1 MYLFKYTNFI
11 FFKKNHSRQGF
22 INRNPLMNK
31 KLSIKDIANE
41 LRVAKSTVSFI
52 LNGKSKEKRISD
64 ELTERVL
71 KYVEEKV
78 YKPNRLAQS
87 LSTGKTKMICL
98 MVEKISDYFFS
109 HIAFHLEA
117 LAYKNGYKII
127 YCSTENDQEKTRQL
141 ISLLR
146 ARHVDGYIITPPA
159 GIESEIK
166 ALMND
171 NLPVVL
177 FDRYLPEI
185 PTDYVGLDNYRGTF
199 DAVEFLV
206 KTRAKK
212 IALVTLA
219 SNQTQMIERQSGYLA
234 ALKMHHIKALIL
246 KVPFENDTELTINQ
260 SIQFIKDNPGLDSII
275 FATNYLALSGI
286 KAINE
291 LGLSIPKDISVI
303 AFDDNDVFNI
313 YNPSISAVAQ
323 PLDEMAKQLFKT
335 LLDKLENRVR
345 IKDLSKIIIQPELI
359 LRGST
364 NQGR

>member
-1 MYLFKYTNFI
+1 
-11 FFKKNHSRQGF
+11 
-22 INRNPLMNK
+22 MNK
-31 KLSIKDIANE
+31 KLSINDIANE
-41 LRVAKSTVSFI
+41 LGVAKSTVSFI
-52 LNGKSKEKRISD
+52 LNGKAKEKRISD

-71 KYVEEKV
+71 KFVKEKG
-78 YKPNRLAQS
+78 YQPNQLAKS

-127 YCSTENDQEKTRQL
+127 YCSTENDPEKTRQL

-146 ARHVDGYIITPPA
+146 ARYVDGYIITPPV

-166 ALMND
+166 ALIND

-177 FDRYLPEI
+177 FDRYLPDI
-185 PTDYVGLDNYRGTF
+185 PTDYVGLDNYKGTY
-199 DAVEFLV
+199 DAIEFLV
-206 KTRAKK
+206 NTGAKK

-219 SNQTQMIERQSGYLA
+219 SDQTQMVERQSGYLA
-234 ALKMHHIKALIL
+234 ALKKHQLAPSLL
-246 KVPFENDTELTINQ
+246 KVSFENDTETTVKQ
-260 SIQFIKDNPGLDSII
+260 CVQFIKDNPGTDAIV

-291 LGLSIPKDISVI
+291 LGLEIPKDISII
-303 AFDDNDVFNI
+303 AFDDHDVFNI
-313 YNPSISAVAQ
+313 YNPSISAIAQ

-335 LLDKLENRVR
+335 LLDKLENKVR
-345 IKDLSKIIIQPELI
+345 LKDLSKVIIQPDLI

-364 NQGR
+364 RQV

>member
-1 MYLFKYTNFI
+1 M
-11 FFKKNHSRQGF
+11 S
-22 INRNPLMNK
+22 K
-31 KLSIKDIANE
+31 KLSINDIANE
-41 LRVAKSTVSFI
+41 LHVAKSTVSFI
-52 LNGKSKEKRISD
+52 LNGKAKEKRISD

-71 KYVEEKV
+71 KFVKEKG
-78 YKPNRLAQS
+78 YQPNQLAKS

-127 YCSTENDQEKTRQL
+127 YCSTENDPEKTRQL

-146 ARHVDGYIITPPA
+146 ARYVDGYIITPPV

-166 ALMND
+166 ALIND

-177 FDRYLPEI
+177 FDRYLPDV
-185 PTDYVGLDNYRGTF
+185 PTDYVGLDNYKGTY
-199 DAVEFLV
+199 DAIEFLV
-206 KTRAKK
+206 NTQAKK

-219 SNQTQMIERQSGYLA
+219 SDQTQMIERRSGYLA
-234 ALKMHHIKALIL
+234 ALKKYELKPLLL
-246 KVPFENDTELTINQ
+246 KVSFENDTETTVKQ
-260 SIQFIKDNPGLDSII
+260 CIQFIKDNPGIDAIV

-291 LGLSIPKDISVI
+291 LGLNVPKDISII
-303 AFDDNDVFNI
+303 AFDDHDVFNI
-313 YNPSISAVAQ
+313 YNPSISAIAQ

-335 LLDKLENRVR
+335 LLDKLENKVR
-345 IKDLSKIIIQPELI
+345 LKDLSKVIIQPDLI

-364 NQGR
+364 KQI

>member
-1 MYLFKYTNFI
+1 
-11 FFKKNHSRQGF
+11 
-22 INRNPLMNK
+22 MNK
-31 KLSIKDIANE
+31 KLSINDLANE
-41 LRVAKSTVSFI
+41 LGVAKSTVSFI
-52 LNGKSKEKRISD
+52 LNGKAKEKRISD

-71 KYVEEKV
+71 KFVKEKG
-78 YKPNRLAQS
+78 YQPNQLAKS

-127 YCSTENDQEKTRQL
+127 YCSTENDPEKTRQL

-146 ARHVDGYIITPPA
+146 ARYVDGYIITPPV

-166 ALMND
+166 ALIND

-177 FDRYLPEI
+177 FDRYLPDI
-185 PTDYVGLDNYRGTF
+185 PTDYVGLNNYKGTY
-199 DAVEFLV
+199 DAIEFLV
-206 KTRAKK
+206 NTGAKK

-219 SNQTQMIERQSGYLA
+219 SDQTQMVERQSGYLA
-234 ALKMHHIKALIL
+234 ALKKHELAPSLL
-246 KVPFENDTELTINQ
+246 KVSFENDTETTVKQ
-260 SIQFIKDNPGLDSII
+260 CVQFIKDNPGTDAIV

-286 KAINE
+286 KAVNE
-291 LGLSIPKDISVI
+291 LGLEIPKDISII
-303 AFDDNDVFNI
+303 AFDDHDVFNI
-313 YNPSISAVAQ
+313 YNPSISAIAQ

-335 LLDKLENRVR
+335 LLDKLENKVR
-345 IKDLSKIIIQPELI
+345 LKDLSKVIIQPELI

-364 NQGR
+364 RQG